1 MCSGVQQLVS
11 IIKTYNLPCHLQG
24 QTQGTTVFVMRK
36 RIASTPLIQAITYT
50 HHCSHLL
57 HFKLLLISPKT

>member
-24 QTQGTTVFVMRK
+24 QTHRAWASLLVEKGGLHPLQEIGAGGPTVQLQP
-36 RIASTPLIQAITYT
+36 I
-50 HHCSHLL
+50 
-57 HFKLLLISPKT
+57 